1 MVQIQSKES
10 LERFTLDYLNKF
22 MEGMDAETFEEI
34 MEGQLAKMSFEEKK
48 KLMMMILDSCVTET
62 AQVAMLRDTI
72 FN

>member
-1 MVQIQSKES
+1 
-10 LERFTLDYLNKF
+10 
-22 MEGMDAETFEEI
+22 MDAETFEEI